1 MSPAL
6 AVRVTPPPDETLI
19 PDLRAGRP
27 GAFETLVRAH
37 GPRLLAV
44 ARRLLRNEDDARDAL
59 QDAMLSAFRSLDGFA
74 GEARLSTWL
83 HRIVVNACL
92 MRLRTRR
99 RKPEEPIE
107 DLLPGFLED
116 GHHAAHPAEWMEPAD
131 VALEKRENREFVRAC
146 IDRLPESHRTVLI
159 LRDIEELDTEQTA
172 RALGTSTA
180 VVKLRLHRARQAL
193 RALLEPRFRAPERGA
208 ATRRPRTSH

>member
-1 MSPAL
+1 MSAKLAARCTPRPEEAL
-6 AVRVTPPPDETLI
+6 LS
-19 PDLRAGRP
+19 DLRAGDP
-27 GAFETLVRAH
+27 GAFEALVRSQ

-59 QDAMLSAFRSLDGFA
+59 QDALLSAFRSLDGFA

-92 MRLRTRR
+92 MKLRTRR
-99 RKPEEPIE
+99 RRPEEPLD

-116 GHHAAHPAEWMEPAD
+116 GHHAVHPAEWMEPVDA
-131 VALEKRENREFVRAC
+131 ALEKRENREFVRAC
-146 IDRLPESHRTVLI
+146 IDRLPERYRTVLV

-193 RALLEPRFRAPERGA
+193 RTLLEPRFRSPEAG
-208 ATRRPRTSH
+208 PSPTSH